1 MSLAVIR
8 GQNLDRDSVS
18 MADGFPI
25 SNIALVKDFPNSPN
39 QSV

>member
-1 MSLAVIR
+1 MLLIVVGVEIS
-8 GQNLDRDSVS
+8 DRDSVS
-18 MADGFPI
+18 IADIFRS